1 MLRFES
7 LLKRYGEMLL
17 KRYAKT
23 LHRSFASTHFSSDD
37 DSSDSDSVT
46 SDDLAT
52 MSCER
57 PGNAVFV
64 GAGDEQGDN
73 DKVFSNATTCSD
85 IAQFDVADKRIP
97 NGE

>member
-1 MLRFES
+1 MI
-7 LLKRYGEMLL
+7 YC
-17 KRYAKT
+17 
-23 LHRSFASTHFSSDD
+23 SSDD

-57 PGNAVFV
+57 AGNAVFA
-64 GAGDEQGDN
+64 GAGEEQADN

-85 IAQFDVADKRIP
+85 IAQFDVADKEIP
-97 NGE
+97 NGEFCLHVVSGHMRMSSSEQSDSRR